1 MSAQPALVLE
11 DVRAGYGTAM
21 ALHGVSLVVPAGKA
35 VALLGANGAG
45 KTTTLKVAAGFIRPT
60 SGRILLSGRS
70 AEGLSVHRRSRQ
82 GLCLIT
88 EGRGIFRSL
97 SVKDNLAVFC
107 RGRQLERAVDVAAS
121 IFPIL
126 GTRLGQEAGMLSGG
140 QQQMLALARVLVAEP
155 NLIMAD
161 ELSLGLAP
169 LVVDEIFEALG
180 RLKADGRS
188 LLIVEQYVGR
198 ALDLV
203 DYVYVMHKGRVVFV
217 GEPKQCADERVFEQ
231 YLGEVG

>member
-1 MSAQPALVLE
+1 MTGEPALVLE
-11 DVRAGYGTAM
+11 NVHGGYGTAPV
-21 ALHGVSLVVPAGKA
+21 LHGVNLVVPAGKA

-45 KTTTLKVAAGFIRPT
+45 KTTTLKVAAGLIQPT
-60 SGRILLSGRS
+60 SGRILLSGRP
-70 AEGLSVHRRSRQ
+70 AEGLSAHRRSRE
-82 GLCLIT
+82 GLCLIS

-107 RGRQLERAVDVAAS
+107 RGRQLERAIDVAVA

-126 GTRLGQEAGMLSGG
+126 GTRLAQDAGTLSGG

-180 RLKADGRS
+180 RLRAEGRS

-198 ALDLV
+198 ALELV
-203 DYVYVMHKGRVVFV
+203 DYVYIMHKGEVVFV
-217 GEPKQCADERVFEQ
+217 GEPQQCAQERVFAQ